1 MATRS
6 RPTFSKRQKE
16 QARAEKARRKEEKRA
31 ERLADKENRR
41 PTEGGEDP
49 DIAHIV
55 PGPQP
60 LPWEDEEEEAAASDP
75 DRRSVN
81 EG

>member
-16 QARAEKARRKEEKRA
+16 QARAERARRKEEKRA
-31 ERLADKENRR
+31 ERQAEKDTRR
-41 PTEGGEDP
+41 PTAPGEDP

-60 LPWEDEEEEAAASDP
+60 LPWDDEEEEGE
-75 DRRSVN
+75 RRSAG

>member
-1 MATRS
+1 MGTKG

-16 QARAEKARRKEEKRA
+16 QARAERARRKSEKRA
-31 ERLADKENRR
+31 ERQAEKENRPR
-41 PTEGGEDP
+41 PGAGEDP

-60 LPWEDEEEEAAASDP
+60 RPWEEDDDAAQA
-75 DRRSVN
+75 
-81 EG
+81 G